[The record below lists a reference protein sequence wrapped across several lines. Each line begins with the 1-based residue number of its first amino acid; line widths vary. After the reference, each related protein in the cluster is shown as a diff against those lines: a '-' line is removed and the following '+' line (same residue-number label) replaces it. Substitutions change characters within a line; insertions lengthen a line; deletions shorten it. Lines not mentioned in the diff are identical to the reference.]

1 MITEQPESLPDGDL
15 VTHLPDVQLDALAVH
30 IPSLSVQEAADRLG
44 VTAKTIRR
52 RIKQGTL
59 RSFKMPTSQGFEWRV
74 QLDTQDGHVDTQPS
88 TTGDYIDIQEVD
100 RGVQVP
106 TQHVAPAAEVL
117 KALDL
122 AEQLRRDNAALVAR
136 NEQLAGQVGFLQAK
150 VQDQERQIAL
160 LMAPKDEMADVT
172 PEKPPFEPDPPTA
185 SERVSWWRMLFG
197 P

>member
-1 MITEQPESLPDGDL
+1 MMTEQPEGLPDGDL
-15 VTHLPDVQLDALAVH
+15 ITHLPGVQLDTLAVH
-30 IPSLSVQEAADRLG
+30 IPSLSVQEAADCLG
-44 VTAKTIRR
+44 VTAKTVRR

-74 QLDTQDGHVDTQPS
+74 QLDPQDGHVDTRPS
-88 TTGDYIDIQEVD
+88 TLGDHVDIREVD
-100 RGVQVP
+100 SGVQVP
-106 TQHVAPAAEVL
+106 THPTAPVAEVL

-160 LMAPKDEMADVT
+160 LMEPQDEMADVT
-172 PEKPPFEPDPPTA
+172 PEKPPVEP
-185 SERVSWWRMLFG
+185 ERVGWWRRVFKL
-197 P
+197 

>member
-1 MITEQPESLPDGDL
+1 MTERPESLPDGDL
-15 VTHLPDVQLDALAVH
+15 VTHPLGVQLDALAVH

-74 QLDTQDGHVDTQPS
+74 QLDTQDGQVDAQPTPVGMHVDTQV
-88 TTGDYIDIQEVD
+88 VD

-106 TQHVAPAAEVL
+106 TQSVAPTAEVL

-160 LMAPKDEMADVT
+160 LMAPKDEP
-172 PEKPPFEPDPPTA
+172 PEEPEPLVMREPQ
-185 SERVSWWRMLFG
+185 RPWWKRLFG
-197 P
+197 